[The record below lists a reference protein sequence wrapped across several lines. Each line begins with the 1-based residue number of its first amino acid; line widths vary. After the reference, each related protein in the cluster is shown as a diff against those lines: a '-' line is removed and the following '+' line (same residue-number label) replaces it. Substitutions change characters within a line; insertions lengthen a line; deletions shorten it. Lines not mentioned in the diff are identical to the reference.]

1 MTAALPDT
9 FFWFAALASSA
20 ITAFVVVTAS
30 VLVERSSPFVGAMVA
45 SLPIAAAAAY
55 VILAVQHGPEYI
67 MQSAIGSIATMG
79 VNAIFGL
86 AYSIL
91 AWRRGFLVSL
101 GGAFV
106 IWGVVAYFIRFV
118 DWTIYTALV
127 FDVVSYGIAIPLM
140 YLYFSEPL
148 TRRLEVR
155 RIDIVTRAITVAL
168 FVGTLAI
175 LSRYIGS
182 FVAGMFAIFP
192 AVMGSFI
199 IIMHRRI
206 GGRSTSYLLAQLQI
220 SGFSLSLSFVPMYFG
235 VQWFGVWWALVI
247 ALITHLVLATTLLLY
262 QDRQARRAA
271 VLTD

>member
-9 FFWFAALASSA
+9 FFWLAALLSSA

-30 VLVERSSPFVGAMVA
+30 VLVERASPFIGAMVA
-45 SLPIAAAAAY
+45 SLPIAASAAY
-55 VILAVQHGPEYI
+55 VILAIQHPPDYI
-67 MQSAIGSIATMG
+67 MQSAIGSITTMG

-86 AYSIL
+86 VYAAL
-91 AWRRGFLVSL
+91 AWRHGFLLSL
-101 GGAFV
+101 SGAFV
-106 IWGVVAYFIRFV
+106 VWFIGAYLIRLFE
-118 DWTIYTALV
+118 WTIVIALV
-127 FDVVSYGIAIPLM
+127 FNVVSYVIAIALM
-140 YLYFSEPL
+140 YLYLSEPL

-182 FVAGMFAIFP
+182 FVAGMLAIFP

-206 GGRSTSYLLAQLQI
+206 GGRATSFVLAQLQI
-220 SGFSLSLSFVPMYFG
+220 SGFALGLSFVPMYFG
-235 VQWFGVWWALVI
+235 VQWFGVWWALLL
-247 ALITHLVLATTLLLY
+247 ALVTDMVLSTTFLLY
-262 QDRQARRAA
+262 QDRQARRRAA
-271 VLTD
+271 AAQ